1 MDQTMP
7 NKPQLHRT
15 FAHAFNFPAILDFA
29 AIFLAACLLACVTA
43 PGALA
48 QPQSNDHEQTQEASG
63 AQDPAATGNARA
75 TGGNAANGASAGNVI
90 PVEESSIMS
99 DPTTW
104 LIQSI
109 RRASSREILAA
120 VNAGAVITEEAV
132 WLSAI
137 YTDGPTLAFFLQR
150 LGLSPLGTYT
160 IGVQP
165 RERQDKSNVGL
176 AMRRRIMM
184 LMSSGKQQTNNLREV
199 NLLHLAALVGNTD
212 TARYL
217 LEEGVDPNA
226 KADNGMTPL
235 LVAYNSWIR
244 IWNPMHVADSAF
256 TTLTRNTNYPGFIYA
271 LLDGGASVQP
281 LEDLVEERRD
291 TMERYV
297 VGLAEN
303 FDVPMKGGGF
313 MALGEL
319 LESICTNT
327 AWGLVDLDLFPK
339 NSPHYCRMVVVF
351 LGKLKSDGSSLAIPF
366 AFLDDRFVLPGDLSL
381 AEDLNIWHAGT
392 TFTRREN
399 LEFLDSL
406 GVDLSNEAYWEKM
419 DSRF

>member
-1 MDQTMP
+1 MP
-7 NKPQLHRT
+7 HQAPHRGRPESGFSVL
-15 FAHAFNFPAILDFA
+15 FAPLFTVL
-29 AIFLAACLLACVTA
+29 LAACIWACPFAATN
-43 PGALA
+43 ALA
-48 QPQSNDHEQTQEASG
+48 QQGN
-63 AQDPAATGNARA
+63 NARA
-75 TGGNAANGASAGNVI
+75 QAGTEPSGASII

-132 WLSAI
+132 WLAAI
-137 YTDGPTLAFFLQR
+137 YTDGPTLSFFLQR
-150 LGLSPLGTYT
+150 LGLSPLAAYT
-160 IGVQP
+160 IGVKP
-165 RERQDKSNVGL
+165 RDRQDEGSVGL
-176 AMRRRIMM
+176 AMRRRILS
-184 LMSSGKQQTNNLREV
+184 LMSSGTQQTNNLRNV
-199 NLLHLAALVGNTD
+199 SLLHLAALVGNTD

-217 LEEGVDPNA
+217 LEEGVDPDA
-226 KADNGMTPL
+226 KIDNGMTPL

-244 IWNPMHVADSAF
+244 IWNPMHVATNAF
-256 TTLTRNTNYPGFIYA
+256 TTLSRNTNYPGFIYA
-271 LLDGGASVQP
+271 LLDGGASYQP
-281 LEDLVEERRD
+281 LEDLIEERRD
-291 TMERYV
+291 NMERYV

-313 MALGEL
+313 TALGDL

-327 AWGLVDLDLFPK
+327 AWGLVDLELFPK
-339 NSPHYCRMVVVF
+339 DSPHYCRMVVVF

-381 AEDLNIWHAGT
+381 ANDLNIWHEGT
-392 TFTRREN
+392 TFTRRDN

-406 GVDLSNEAYWEKM
+406 GVDLANKAFWDKM
-419 DSRF
+419 DARFN